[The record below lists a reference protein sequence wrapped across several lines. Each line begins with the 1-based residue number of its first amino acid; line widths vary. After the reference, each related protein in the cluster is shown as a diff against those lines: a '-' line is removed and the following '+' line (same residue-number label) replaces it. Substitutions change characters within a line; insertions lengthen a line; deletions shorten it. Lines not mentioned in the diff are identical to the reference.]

1 VKRLTHPARLLGAAA
16 ILGMLPLAASQLGA
30 VTQFTPD
37 QGDNDVRALEQE
49 VAQLRNLVN
58 QLQTSN
64 VDTQI
69 KLARLEDKVAPLET
83 GIGRTARDFT
93 IGGGDN
99 NKTITMKLGRYYP
112 TGIAMDGRDM
122 VLTADTIDLRG
133 KVVRISATTAIS
145 VNGGAVDIG
154 GSSVNVK
161 GSKDSVMKGSKVL
174 GN

>member
-1 VKRLTHPARLLGAAA
+1 MLDLGAQGAETA
-16 ILGMLPLAASQLGA
+16 LRRQQVGLSCRQLC
-30 VTQFTPD
+30 TS
-37 QGDNDVRALEQE
+37 L
-49 VAQLRNLVN
+49 LLLLN
-58 QLQTSN
+58 QLVQS
-64 VDTQI
+64 
-69 KLARLEDKVAPLET
+69 LARLRA
-83 GIGRTARDFT
+83 GGRQRAVARDFT

-112 TGIAMDGRDM
+112 SGIAMDGRDM